1 MLEAIRERQQSWI
14 AKLILAL
21 ITVPFAL
28 WGVDS
33 YLKQAGSSVAVA
45 KVNGDSITV
54 QQFSKALQNLRDS
67 MKENSDPNFLE
78 NPEVRHAVLDK
89 LINNHLLA
97 DEVKRGGY
105 MISDEQL
112 SRIIV
117 TMPEFQKDGQFSQEL
132 YDQVLTAN
140 GLTPSRFEASMHGDL
155 LTQQVR
161 DGIANL
167 AFVPR
172 SVPEYAMRVQKQL
185 REVSTTTIRA
195 DEFLTQAKIDPAEAK
210 AYYDKHQNEFR
221 VPEQVKIE
229 FVVFSAAN
237 LIAGQQI
244 TDEDARKFYE
254 ENSSKFQG
262 DEERRASHILIAFG
276 ASKDAAAKE
285 AAKKK
290 VQEVLAEVK
299 KSPTKFDELAKKYS
313 QDPGSAAN
321 GGDLGPIKRG
331 IMVKPFE
338 DAVFSMSP
346 GSVSEPIETEFG
358 YHIIK
363 LTGVTGAA
371 QGFDQVKGQIRA
383 ELMFQKAQAKFAE
396 AAESFSN
403 TVYEQSSSLEPAAQA
418 QHLQVQKSD
427 WLSQDDVAKF
437 FKNNQ
442 KIGAAVFSDEVRKDK
457 RNTEA
462 VEIASNTLAAAR
474 VVDARPSS
482 IKPFEVVQA
491 EIEDSLKHAQAAK
504 LASQQGE
511 KVLAELKKGD
521 TGTSLSWTTPVLA
534 DRKNA
539 QGLTDGVLQQ
549 AFRMDV
555 AKLPAYVG
563 GAAKDGGY
571 VVIRVSAVEDG
582 MKDVDAEGRKAA
594 NLEYAVALAS
604 EYQASYLKSL
614 RDKAKITINQELM
627 SAKTTQ

>member
-45 KVNGDSITV
+45 KVNSDSITV
-54 QQFSKALQNLRDS
+54 QQFGKALQNLRDS

-89 LINNHLLA
+89 LINARLLA
-97 DEVKRGGY
+97 AEVKRGGY

-112 SRIIV
+112 SKVIV

-132 YDQVLTAN
+132 YDQILTAN
-140 GLTPSRFEASMHGDL
+140 AMTPSRFEASMRGDL

-161 DGIANL
+161 DSIANL
-167 AFVPR
+167 AFV
-172 SVPEYAMRVQKQL
+172 SHAVPMHSMQVQKQL
-185 REVSTTTIRA
+185 REVSTANIRV
-195 DEFLTQAKIDPAEAK
+195 DEYLPQAKVDPTEVK
-210 AYYDKHQNEFR
+210 TYYDKHQDEFR
-221 VPEQVKIE
+221 IPEQVKIE
-229 FVVFSAAN
+229 FVVLSAGN
-237 LIAGQQI
+237 LVAAQQV
-244 TDEDARKFYE
+244 TDDEAKKFYD

-276 ASKDAAAKE
+276 ASKDAAAKA

-299 KSPTKFDELAKKYS
+299 KSPSKFDELAKKYS

-338 DAVFSMSP
+338 DAVFSMAP
-346 GSVSEPIETEFG
+346 GSVSEPIETDFG

-363 LTGVTGAA
+363 LTGVTGAS
-371 QGFDQVKGQIRA
+371 QGFDQVKAQIRA
-383 ELMFQKAQAKFAE
+383 ELMYQRALAKFAE
-396 AAESFSN
+396 VAESFSN
-403 TVYEQSSSLEPAAQA
+403 TVYEQSSSLEPAAQS

-427 WLSQDDVAKF
+427 WQSQDDVAKF

-442 KIGAAVFSDEVRKDK
+442 RIAAAVFSNDVRKEK

-462 VEIASNTLAAAR
+462 VEIAPNTLAAAR

-482 IKPFEVVQA
+482 IKPFETVKTA
-491 EIEDSLKHAQAAK
+491 IEDNLKHVQAAK
-504 LASQQGE
+504 LATQQGD

-521 TGTSLSWTTPVLA
+521 AGANLGWTTSVMA

-555 AKLPAYVG
+555 SKLPAYVG
-563 GAAKDGGY
+563 ATAKDGGY
-571 VVIRVSAVEDG
+571 VLIRVSAIEDG
-582 MKDVDAEGRKAA
+582 MKNIDAEGKKTANAEYTAYLSGEYLAA
-594 NLEYAVALAS
+594 YM
-604 EYQASYLKSL
+604 KSL
-614 RDKAKITINQELM
+614 RAKANVTINQELV
-627 SAKTTQ
+627 SAKTVQ

>member
-45 KVNGDSITV
+45 KVNGEPITV

-67 MKENSDPNFLE
+67 MKENADPNFLD
-78 NPEVRHAVLDK
+78 NPEVRQAILDK
-89 LINNHLLA
+89 LINARLLA
-97 DEVKRGGY
+97 AEVKRGGY

-112 SRIIV
+112 SKIIV
-117 TMPEFQKDGQFSQEL
+117 SMPEFQKDGQFSQEL

-140 GLTPSRFEASMHGDL
+140 GMTPSRFESSMRGDL

-161 DGIANL
+161 DSISGL
-167 AFVPR
+167 AFVPHA
-172 SVPEYAMRVQKQL
+172 VPEHSMQVQKQL

-195 DEFLTQAKIDPAEAK
+195 DEYLPQAKVDPAEVK

-229 FVVFSAAN
+229 FVVLSAAN
-237 LIAGQQI
+237 LIAAQQV
-244 TDEDARKFYE
+244 TDEEARKFYD
-254 ENSSKFQG
+254 ENASKFQG

-285 AAKKK
+285 AARKK

-321 GGDLGPIKRG
+321 GGDLGAIKRG

-338 DAVFSMSP
+338 DAVFGMSP
-346 GSVSEPIETEFG
+346 GSISEPIETEFG

-371 QGFDQVKGQIRA
+371 QGFDQAKAQIRA
-383 ELMFQKAQAKFAE
+383 ELMYQRALAKFAE
-396 AAESFSN
+396 VAETFSN
-403 TVYEQSSSLEPAAQA
+403 TVYEQSSSLEPAAQG
-418 QHLQVQKSD
+418 QYLQVQKSD
-427 WLSQDDVAKF
+427 WLSQEDIAKF
-437 FKNNQ
+437 FKGSH
-442 KIGAAVFSDEVRKDK
+442 KIAAAVFSDEVRKDK

-462 VEIASNTLAAAR
+462 IEIAPNTLAAAR
-474 VVDARPSS
+474 VVEARPSS
-482 IKPFEVVQA
+482 IKPFETVQA
-491 EIEDSLKHAQAAK
+491 VIEDNLKHAQASK
-504 LASQQGE
+504 LATQQGE
-511 KVLAELKKGD
+511 KVLADLKKGGD
-521 TGTSLSWTTPVLA
+521 GSALGWTTPVLA
-534 DRKNA
+534 DRRNA

-555 AKLPAYVG
+555 SKLPAYVG
-563 GAAKDGGY
+563 AAGKDGGY
-571 VVIRVSAVEDG
+571 VLIRVSSVEDG
-582 MKDVDAEGRKAA
+582 LKDVDAEGRKAA
-594 NLEYAVALAS
+594 NAEYTAYLAS
-604 EYQASYLKSL
+604 EYLAAYMKSL
-614 RDKAKITINQELM
+614 REKAKININQELM

>member
-45 KVNGDSITV
+45 EVNGSAITV
-54 QQFSKALQNLRDS
+54 QQFGKALQNLRDS
-67 MKENSDPNFLE
+67 MKDNADPNFLE

-89 LINNHLLA
+89 LINARLLA
-97 DEVKRGGY
+97 TEVKRGGY

-112 SRIIV
+112 SKIIV

-132 YDQVLTAN
+132 YDQILTAN
-140 GLTPSRFEASMHGDL
+140 GMTPSRFESSMRGDL

-161 DGIANL
+161 DSISGL
-167 AFVPR
+167 AFVPHA
-172 SVPEYAMRVQKQL
+172 VPEHSMQVQKQL
-185 REVSTTTIRA
+185 REVSTATIRA
-195 DEFLTQAKIDPAEAK
+195 DEYLPQAKVDPADVK
-210 AYYDKHQNEFR
+210 AYYDKHQDEFR
-221 VPEQVKIE
+221 IPEQVKIE
-229 FVVFSAAN
+229 FVVLSAGN
-237 LIAGQQI
+237 LVAAQQV
-244 TDEDARKFYE
+244 TDEEAKKFYE

-276 ASKDAAAKE
+276 AGKDDAAKA

-290 VQEVLAEVK
+290 VQEVLAEIK
-299 KSPTKFDELAKKYS
+299 KSPAKFDELAKKYS

-331 IMVKPFE
+331 VMVKPFE
-338 DAVFSMSP
+338 EAVFGMSP

-371 QGFDQVKGQIRA
+371 QGFDQAKVQIRA
-383 ELMFQKAQAKFAE
+383 ELMYQKALAKFAE
-396 AAESFSN
+396 VAESFSN

-418 QHLQVQKSD
+418 QHLFVQKSD
-427 WLSQDDVAKF
+427 WLSQADVAKF
-437 FKNNQ
+437 FKDSQ
-442 KIGAAVFSDEVRKDK
+442 KIAASVFSDEVRKDK
-457 RNTEA
+457 RNTEV
-462 VEIASNTLAAAR
+462 VEIAANTLAAAR
-474 VVDARPSS
+474 VFDARPSS
-482 IKPFEVVQA
+482 IKPFETVKA
-491 EIEDSLKHAQAAK
+491 AIEDSLKHVQAAK
-504 LASQQGE
+504 LAGQQGE
-511 KVLAELKKGD
+511 KVLAELKKGGD
-521 TGTSLSWTTPVLA
+521 GATLGWTTPVLA

-555 AKLPAYVG
+555 SKLPAYVG
-563 GAAKDGGY
+563 AAAKDGGY
-571 VVIRVSAVEDG
+571 VLIRVSTVEDG
-582 MKDVDAEGRKAA
+582 MKDIDAEGKKAA
-594 NLEYAVALAS
+594 NAEYTAYLAG
-604 EYQASYLKSL
+604 EYLASYLKSL
-614 RDKAKITINQELM
+614 REKAKITINQQLVNAK
-627 SAKTTQ
+627 SAQ

>member
-45 KVNGDSITV
+45 KVNSDSITV
-54 QQFSKALQNLRDS
+54 QQFGKALQNLRDS
-67 MKENSDPNFLE
+67 MKENTDPNFME

-89 LINNHLLA
+89 LINSRLLA
-97 DEVKRGGY
+97 AEVKRGGY

-112 SRIIV
+112 SKIIV

-140 GLTPSRFEASMHGDL
+140 GLTPSHFEASMRGDL

-161 DGIANL
+161 DSIAGL
-167 AFVPR
+167 AFVPKT
-172 SVPEYAMRVQKQL
+172 VPEYAMKVQKQL
-185 REVSTTTIRA
+185 REVSTATIRA
-195 DEFLTQAKIDPAEAK
+195 DEFLPQAKVDPVEAK
-210 AYYDKHQNEFR
+210 AYYDKHQSEFR
-221 VPEQVKIE
+221 IPEQVKIE
-229 FVVFSAAN
+229 FVVLSAAN
-237 LIAGQQI
+237 LIAGQQV
-244 TDEDARKFYE
+244 TDEDAKKFYD

-276 ASKDAAAKE
+276 ASKDAAAKA

-299 KSPTKFDELAKKYS
+299 KSPAKFAELAKKYS

-338 DAVFSMSP
+338 DAVFGMSP
-346 GSVSEPIETEFG
+346 GSISDPIETEFG

-371 QGFDQVKGQIRA
+371 QGFDQAKAQIRA
-383 ELMFQKAQAKFAE
+383 ELMYQKAQAKFAE
-396 AAESFSN
+396 VAESFSN
-403 TVYEQSSSLEPAAQA
+403 KVYEQSTSLEPAAQE

-462 VEIASNTLAAAR
+462 IEIAPNTLAAAR

-482 IKPFEVVQA
+482 IKPFESVKA
-491 EIEDSLKHAQAAK
+491 EIEESLKHVQAAK

-511 KVLAELKKGD
+511 KVLAELKNGD
-521 TGTSLSWTTPVLA
+521 AGASLNWTTPVLA

-563 GAAKDGGY
+563 GVSKDGSY
-571 VVIRVSAVEDG
+571 VLIRVSSIEDG
-582 MKDVDAEGRKAA
+582 MKDVDTESKKAG
-594 NLEYAVALAS
+594 NVEYTVALAS
-604 EYQASYLKSL
+604 EYQAAYLKSL
-614 RDKAKITINQELM
+614 RDKAKITINQELLG
-627 SAKTTQ
+627 AKTAQ